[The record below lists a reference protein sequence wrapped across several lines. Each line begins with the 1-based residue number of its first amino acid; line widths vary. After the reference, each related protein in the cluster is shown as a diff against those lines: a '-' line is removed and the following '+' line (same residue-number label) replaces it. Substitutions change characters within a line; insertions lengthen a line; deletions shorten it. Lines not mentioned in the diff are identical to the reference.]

1 MGRPHLARPAHALT
15 ARAVTAG
22 TEQTLHM
29 DPGTPRL
36 MWHLFEPVHGVTYF
50 AEEPR
55 RAAADFGLTG
65 YWAGYVVFRAA
76 PLGSVGP
83 AVVTAAFHGFG
94 PSRLTKVLPRAWD
107 AVSPAQALEARA
119 TSTAAA
125 LRAICAVAGIGDDQ
139 VTAAAD
145 ALERAAA
152 AVDVAGRVLAAANVA
167 LPRRD
172 DPYERLW
179 QATTVLREH
188 RGDGHVA
195 TLVALG
201 VSPVESHLLKIT
213 AGESEERSLR
223 LGRAWDDV
231 QWAAGRARLHD
242 RGWTDPAGD
251 LTPAGHAA
259 RDEVE
264 RRTDEAASAPWRALG
279 QAASIEVA
287 ALLRPFAAAVAASGV
302 VPFPNPVGLG
312 WPPPA

>member
-1 MGRPHLARPAHALT
+1 
-15 ARAVTAG
+15 
-22 TEQTLHM
+22 
-29 DPGTPRL
+29 
-36 MWHLFEPVHGVTYF
+36 MWNLFEPVHGVTYF

-55 RAAADFGLTG
+55 HAAAELGLTG

-76 PLGSVGP
+76 PLGPVGP

-94 PSRLTKVLPRAWD
+94 PSRVGKVLPQAWD
-107 AVSPAQALEARA
+107 AVSPARA
-119 TSTAAA
+119 IEERTTSTAAA
-125 LRAICAVAGIGDDQ
+125 LRAICDGAGIGVEH

-145 ALERAAA
+145 ALERAAT

-167 LPRRD
+167 LPPRQ
-172 DPYERLW
+172 DPFERLW

-195 TLVALG
+195 SLVALG
-201 VSPVESHLLKIT
+201 VTPVESHLLKIS

-223 LGRAWDDV
+223 LGRAWDDE

-251 LTPAGHAA
+251 LTTAGHAA
-259 RDEVE
+259 RDELE
-264 RRTDEAASAPWRALG
+264 RRTDEAASGPWRALG
-279 QAASIEVA
+279 TTASIEVA
-287 ALLRPFAAAVAASGV
+287 ALLRPVATAVAASGV

-312 WPPPA
+312 WPPPD

>member
-1 MGRPHLARPAHALT
+1 
-15 ARAVTAG
+15 
-22 TEQTLHM
+22 
-29 DPGTPRL
+29 

-50 AEEPR
+50 AEDPR
-55 RAAADFGLTG
+55 RAAAELGLTG

-76 PLGSVGP
+76 PLGPVGP

-94 PSRLTKVLPRAWD
+94 PSRVAKVLPQAWD

-119 TSTAAA
+119 ASTGAA
-125 LRAICAVAGIGDDQ
+125 LRAICADAGIDDAQ
-139 VTAAAD
+139 VTACAD
-145 ALERAAA
+145 ALGRAAA
-152 AVDVAGRVLAAANVA
+152 AVDVAGRVLGAANAA
-167 LPRRD
+167 LPPRRD
-172 DPYERLW
+172 PYQRLW

-195 TLVALG
+195 ALVALG

-223 LGRAWDDV
+223 LGRAWDDD

-251 LTPAGHAA
+251 LRAAGHAA

-264 RRTDEAASAPWRALG
+264 RRTDEAASGPWRTLG
-279 QAASIEVA
+279 PAASTEVA
-287 ALLRPFAAAVAASGV
+287 ALLRPIAAAVAASGV

-312 WPPPA
+312 WPPPE